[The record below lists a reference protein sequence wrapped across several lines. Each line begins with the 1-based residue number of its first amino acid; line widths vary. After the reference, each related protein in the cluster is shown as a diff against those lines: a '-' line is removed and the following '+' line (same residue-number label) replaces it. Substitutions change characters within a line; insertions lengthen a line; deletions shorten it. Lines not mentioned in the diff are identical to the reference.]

1 MFDGICQGDELDVD
15 QDIRHE
21 VLVIVGRAGVL
32 GGTALCSTVLCS
44 IVLCSTV
51 LCSIVLCS
59 TVLCS
64 TDLQRVLVIQD
75 GAGC

>member
-51 LCSIVLCS
+51 LCS
-59 TVLCS
+59 